1 MWTGFRTD
9 TVAQTSLID
18 VYQEQAG
25 GPQMIYIYTYGSNN
39 SKENI

>member
-9 TVAQTSLID
+9 TVAKTCLID

-25 GPQMIYIYTYGSNN
+25 GPQISRYIDRLYIY
-39 SKENI
+39 